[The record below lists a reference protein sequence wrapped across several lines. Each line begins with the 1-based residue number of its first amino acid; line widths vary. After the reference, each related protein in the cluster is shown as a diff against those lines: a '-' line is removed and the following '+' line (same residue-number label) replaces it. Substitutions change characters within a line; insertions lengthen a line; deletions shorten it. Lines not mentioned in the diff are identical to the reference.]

1 MSLHFVTVAP
11 GLTGVL
17 NDAGCIEW
25 QGNKLGNG
33 YGRIWMDGKL
43 VLVHR
48 LVLESKV
55 PGFLESGYLAC
66 HTCDNPSCI
75 NPEHLVPGTAADNT
89 RQMMERGRKTSRRQ
103 SLPGSGKLTVH
114 QLREIQA
121 KYAGKI
127 SKRQLARE
135 YGVNQQTIT
144 KIVKANIPEN
154 WTTVNPGFLGEIQ
167 DNGCIIFLGAKDGKG
182 YGRYRTDDGK
192 LGTVS
197 RAVLAAKV
205 GYNLPYNIDACH
217 TCDNPS
223 CINPEHLWPGTRSQN
238 LLDASK
244 KGRTQ
249 GKSHPLGNA
258 KLNWDKVQ
266 EIRRKLDAGARMKD
280 LAEELWV
287 ARLFTTLNITRLG
300 RWKALSFL
308 PL

>member
-1 MSLHFVTVAP
+1 MSLHFVTVPP

-33 YGRIWMDGKL
+33 YGRIWMDGKA

-66 HTCDNPSCI
+66 HTCDHPSCI

-89 RQMMERGRKTSRRQ
+89 RQIMERGRKTSRSQ

-144 KIVKANIPEN
+144 KIVKANIPES
-154 WTTVNPGFLGEIQ
+154 WTTVTPGFLGEIQ
-167 DNGCIIFLGAKDGKG
+167 DNGCIIFMGAKDGKG
-182 YGRYRTDDGK
+182 YGRYRTHDGK

-205 GYNLPYNIDACH
+205 GYNLPYKIDACH

-223 CINPEHLWPGTRSQN
+223 CINPDHLWPGTRSQN

-258 KLNWDKVQ
+258 KLDWDKVQ
-266 EIRRKLDAGARMKD
+266 EIRRKLEAGARMKD

-287 ARLFTTLNITRLG
+287 ARLSTTLNITRLG
-300 RWKALSFL
+300 RWKALSLL